1 MSDYEPGEYVK
12 GGKRKHADTPAD
24 AVALVFEGYKR
35 VEDKPTQN
43 VGPAPVDE
51 PDEDESND
59 DAVNGV
65 GTLGTGEVSQDKTPS
80 APTPT
85 KVFGTRATL

>member
-1 MSDYEPGEYVK
+1 MSDHEPGEYAK
-12 GGKRKHADTPAD
+12 DGRRKQADTRAD
-24 AVALVFEGYKR
+24 AVALVFEGYSR
-35 VEDKPTQN
+35 VEDEPTQ
-43 VGPAPVDE
+43 VDLPDEDE
-51 PDEDESND
+51 PDEDE

-85 KVFGTRATL
+85 TVFGSISTP